1 MANKTDQERRW
12 IYYKANSLLFA
23 KRYMPAIPSRIVH
36 ALQIVLHEMLI
47 MSQYESVTEAIKMLK
62 QSEILSLGK
71 IATLITLRNPG
82 LGEKVRK
89 HI

>member
-1 MANKTDQERRW
+1 
-12 IYYKANSLLFA
+12 
-23 KRYMPAIPSRIVH
+23 
-36 ALQIVLHEMLI
+36 MLI

-71 IATLITLRNPG
+71 TATLIPLRNTG
-82 LGEKVRK
+82 LGEKVCK

>member
-1 MANKTDQERRW
+1 
-12 IYYKANSLLFA
+12 
-23 KRYMPAIPSRIVH
+23 
-36 ALQIVLHEMLI
+36 